1 MATKTEEKERSRHE
15 VRREDLIPDPNM
27 SEEER
32 ARRKRFAEKMRALQ
46 GKLQLNLD
54 IDELRGRHRS

>member
-1 MATKTEEKERSRHE
+1 MSSKSDGVKKLPEG
-15 VRREDLIPDPNM
+15 VRPEDLIPDPNM

-46 GKLQLNLD
+46 GKLKLDLD
-54 IDELRGRHRS
+54 IDELRGRRSS

>member
-1 MATKTEEKERSRHE
+1 MATKAEELAKKYPG
-15 VRREDLIPDPNM
+15 VRPEDFIPDPNM

-32 ARRKRFAEKMRALQ
+32 AKRKRFAEKMRALQ

-54 IDELRGRHRS
+54 IDELRGRRRN

>member
-1 MATKTEEKERSRHE
+1 MVTKTEVKKYPPPARP
-15 VRREDLIPDPNM
+15 EDFIPDPNM

-32 ARRKRFAEKMRALQ
+32 AKRKRFAEKMRALQ

-54 IDELRGRHRS
+54 IDELRGRRRS